1 MSCRQRQA
9 HDTLCRDLLLHAT
22 DRLDRLRSLVE
33 RWPQLGREDRGRENM
48 ERTLDALRGLLNR
61 VTGRIEAAH
70 LATDDAWPFA
80 RAMADQAIEELVAN
94 LDAAEARLKR
104 AAA

>member
-9 HDTLCRDLLLHAT
+9 HDTLCRDLLFHAT

-33 RWPQLGREDRGRENM
+33 RRTQPDREDM

-80 RAMADQAIEELVAN
+80 RAMADQAIEELVAS

>member
-9 HDTLCRDLLLHAT
+9 HDSLCRDFLLHAS
-22 DRLDRLRSLVE
+22 DRLDRLRTQVE
-33 RWPQLGREDRGRENM
+33 RGFQDDREDL
-48 ERTLDALRGLLNR
+48 ERALDSLRGLLNR

-70 LATDDAWPFA
+70 LANDDAWPFA
-80 RAMADQAIEELVAN
+80 RAMADQAIEELVSG
-94 LDAAEARLKR
+94 LDAAEVRLKR

>member
-22 DRLDRLRSLVE
+22 GRTDRLRHLVE
-33 RWPQLGREDRGRENM
+33 RWTQPDREDL
-48 ERTLDALRGLLNR
+48 ERTLDTLRGLLNR

-70 LATDDAWPFA
+70 LASDDAWPFA
-80 RAMADQAIEELVAN
+80 RAMADQAIEDLLTS